1 MVATPR
7 RTGLYDQ
14 SVIHRTSVAAPAL
27 RFLRIRWESLL
38 WLALLAFLGW
48 RMWPQVAAA
57 FGVAS
62 SNTAVPTFA
71 LTTLDGTPL
80 SDSQLRGKVV
90 LLNFWATWCP
100 PCRVEMPGF
109 QHTYERL
116 RDRGF
121 VVVGVAMDANGS
133 AAVAQFLGDRHI
145 TYPVAMASPGIV
157 SSFGGVSM
165 LPTSFLIDRDGRIRN
180 EVKGMF
186 ASVTLAQAVERL
198 LAEPVRPQ
206 SPASGKVP

>member
-1 MVATPR
+1 MT
-7 RTGLYDQ
+7 
-14 SVIHRTSVAAPAL
+14 APPL
-27 RFLRIRWESLL
+27 RFPRVRWEPLL
-38 WLALLAFLGW
+38 WLALLAFLGS

-62 SNTAVPTFA
+62 SNAALPTFE
-71 LTTLDGTPL
+71 LTTLDGTPI
-80 SDSQLRGKVV
+80 SDSSLRGKVV

-116 RDRGF
+116 RERGF
-121 VVVGVAMDANGS
+121 VVVGIAMDASGS
-133 AAVAQFLGDRHI
+133 AAVARFLGDHHI

-157 SSFGGVSM
+157 ASFGGVSL
-165 LPTSFLIDRDGRIRN
+165 LPTSFLIDREGRIRN

-198 LAEPVRPQ
+198 LAEPVRPE
-206 SPASGKVP
+206 SRSTGKVP